1 MCSLLK
7 CAHDLSLS
15 LLYVQ
20 LKLINVITLIVVQL
34 IGWFIIYSALSPNL
48 ILSSNAD
55 IWRILD

>member
-7 CAHDLSLS
+7 WAHDLSLP

-20 LKLINVITLIVVQL
+20 LKLINVIMITVVRLIC
-34 IGWFIIYSALSPNL
+34 GFIIYSALSPNL